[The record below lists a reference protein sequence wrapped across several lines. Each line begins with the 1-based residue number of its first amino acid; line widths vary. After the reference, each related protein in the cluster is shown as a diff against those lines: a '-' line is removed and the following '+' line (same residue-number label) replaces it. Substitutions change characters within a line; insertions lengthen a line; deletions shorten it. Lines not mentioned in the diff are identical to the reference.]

1 MSQKRAVIIYGIF
14 VGIVIFVVFGSLKR
28 LDASSETI
36 ALAYTLLISVAGL
49 GVGGVMTHFDK

>member
-1 MSQKRAVIIYGIF
+1 MNQKWAVIIFG
-14 VGIVIFVVFGSLKR
+14 VLVSIVFFVVFGSLKR
-28 LDASSETI
+28 MDASSETI

>member
-1 MSQKRAVIIYGIF
+1 MSQKRAVIIFGVL
-14 VGIVIFVVFGSLKR
+14 VGIVFFVVFGSLKR
-28 LDASSETI
+28 MDASSETI